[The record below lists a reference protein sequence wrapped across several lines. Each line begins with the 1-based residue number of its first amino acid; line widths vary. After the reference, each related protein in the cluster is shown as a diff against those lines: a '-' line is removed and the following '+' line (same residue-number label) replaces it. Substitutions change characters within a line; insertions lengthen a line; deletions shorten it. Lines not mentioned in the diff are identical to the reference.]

1 MSILVVGG
9 SGYIGAHI
17 VDLLCDADFNVIVF
31 DNLSNGFIENLNS
44 KAIFVNGDICNAKD
58 IELALRK
65 YKVDCIIHMAA
76 LKSVAQSMDSTA
88 NYTKNNIIGSI
99 NLISMAIKF
108 KVQKFIFSSTAA
120 VYGSPNITSPIDE
133 TYQVNPIN
141 HYGYTKL
148 YIENYL
154 KWISN
159 LESIKFVAFRYF
171 NAAGYSTKPNL
182 IKVKEKS
189 PENLLPIVM
198 EVANKKSLV

>member
-99 NLISMAIKF
+99 NLISMAIKLKF
-108 KVQKFIFSSTAA
+108 KIYFFINCSSLWKSK
-120 VYGSPNITSPIDE
+120 YYKPYRRNLSSE
-133 TYQVNPIN
+133 
-141 HYGYTKL
+141 
-148 YIENYL
+148 
-154 KWISN
+154 SN
-159 LESIKFVAFRYF
+159 
-171 NAAGYSTKPNL
+171 
-182 IKVKEKS
+182 
-189 PENLLPIVM
+189 
-198 EVANKKSLV
+198 

>member
-120 VYGSPNITSPIDE
+120 VYVSPTL
-133 TYQVNPIN
+133 QA
-141 HYGYTKL
+141 L
-148 YIENYL
+148 
-154 KWISN
+154 
-159 LESIKFVAFRYF
+159 
-171 NAAGYSTKPNL
+171 
-182 IKVKEKS
+182 
-189 PENLLPIVM
+189 
-198 EVANKKSLV
+198 

>member
-1 MSILVVGG
+1 M
-9 SGYIGAHI
+9 
-17 VDLLCDADFNVIVF
+17 
-31 DNLSNGFIENLNS
+31 
-44 KAIFVNGDICNAKD
+44 
-58 IELALRK
+58 
-65 YKVDCIIHMAA
+65 
-76 LKSVAQSMDSTA
+76 
-88 NYTKNNIIGSI
+88 
-99 NLISMAIKF
+99 
-108 KVQKFIFSSTAA
+108 
-120 VYGSPNITSPIDE
+120 
-133 TYQVNPIN
+133 NPIN